1 MYKEK
6 RLFAKHKK
14 KRPKTMSKFINPFTD
29 CKYSITA
36 PFHSKNVMLLL

>member
-14 KRPKTMSKFINPFTD
+14 KRPKTMSKLSIRSPTTD
-29 CKYSITA
+29 S
-36 PFHSKNVMLLL
+36 N